1 MKTNHALSS
10 TVPATAAQKKVKK
23 KRNYSTLPLHLMIL
37 PGLILVSIYSYG
49 PMIGL
54 VMAFQDYD
62 PVLGFFASEWV
73 GLENFQFVFS
83 LPNFSDV
90 FWNTVSIAVLK
101 IIAGLVVP
109 ITIAILLNEI
119 GKSMIKRS
127 VQTLIYLPHFLSWV
141 ILGGILID
149 ILSPSTGIVSKML
162 TALGINPPFFL
173 GDNNWFPSVLVAS
186 NTWKEFGF
194 STIVYLAAISGI
206 NQSLYEAAAVDGA
219 KKWRQIW
226 HITLPGMRPIIILM
240 ATLSLGSVLNAGFD
254 QVFNLYSPIV
264 YESGD
269 IIDTFV
275 YRLGLLEAQ
284 YGVATAIGLFQSIIS
299 FGLISLSYFLAY
311 RWANYRI
318 F

>member
-149 ILSPSTGIVSKML
+149 ILSPSTGIVSKLL

>member
-62 PVLGFFASEWV
+62 PVLGFFASDWV

>member
-10 TVPATAAQKKVKK
+10 IVPATAAQKKVKK